1 MKHKAQI
8 FLMWAYV
15 LLASIAI
22 HAQSKPAVE
31 KGDVIKEAQR
41 QLEEMSSVGG
51 VLFEYCTK
59 NSIKGEFVMDFTI
72 QGKGKLLTVYM
83 VTSSV
88 EDVKYQN
95 MLKNKLTEIQ
105 FSDIKLPKNERV
117 KFRHTLTF

>member
-1 MKHKAQI
+1 M
-8 FLMWAYV
+8 
-15 LLASIAI
+15 LLAGVLVLFASMNT

-31 KGDVIKEAQR
+31 KDAVIKEAQS
-41 QLEEMSSVGG
+41 QLGTMASEGG
-51 VLFEYCTK
+51 MLFEYCTK
-59 NSIKGEFVMDFTI
+59 NNIKGEFVMDFTV

-95 MLKNKLTEIQ
+95 MLKSKLMEIQ